1 MHPKKQK
8 HSVEKIHA
16 PSDHSS
22 IIYNNQGMEATQVCR
37 TDGMEKKYV
46 VHTHTHTHTMKYY
59 SVIKKKNKILPFA
72 TTWMDMEGIVLT
84 EISQAN
90 EDKYCML
97 NMCILLYVNY
107 TSIRWI

>member
-1 MHPKKQK
+1 
-8 HSVEKIHA
+8 
-16 PSDHSS
+16 
-22 IIYNNQGMEATQVCR
+22 
-37 TDGMEKKYV
+37 MEKEYV
-46 VHTHTHTHTMKYY
+46 VYTHTHTHTEILL
-59 SVIKKKNKILPFA
+59 SHKKEKEQNFAIL
-72 TTWMDMEGIVLT
+72 TTWMDMEGIILS